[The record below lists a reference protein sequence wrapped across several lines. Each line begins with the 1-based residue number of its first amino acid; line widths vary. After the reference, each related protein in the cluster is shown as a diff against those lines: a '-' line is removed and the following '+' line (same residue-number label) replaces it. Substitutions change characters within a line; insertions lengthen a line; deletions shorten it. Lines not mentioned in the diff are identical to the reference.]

1 VLYAPGAGQ
10 PAGERRVEL
19 LATSESGLLEIG
31 SRLETGIALERG
43 AELMDHPAT
52 ESEPGTRRGD
62 VRSGHSR
69 DGERLGGK
77 R

>member
-1 VLYAPGAGQ
+1 MLGISSIATGEPGFLQ
-10 PAGERRVEL
+10 
-19 LATSESGLLEIG
+19 IG
-31 SRLETGIALERG
+31 GRLESRVALERG
-43 AELMDHPAT
+43 AELVDHPAA

-69 DGERLGGK
+69 EGERLGGK